1 MWPPSERGGQHLEGC
16 ECEVCRESRRRRAP
30 PAATEPVP
38 VRAKLTS
45 QQPAS
50 AQPAELS
57 REEMAELLEQ
67 MEDEPSPWSRRSQAI
82 VQAVL
87 AEAPQSEAERA
98 VVDMLRSACSL
109 STPEEAL
116 LQMQRWMRMFEER
129 AMRLMVLQR

>member
-1 MWPPSERGGQHLEGC
+1 MTP
-16 ECEVCRESRRRRAP
+16 
-30 PAATEPVP
+30 
-38 VRAKLTS
+38 

-82 VQAVL
+82 VQAVI
-87 AEAPQSEAERA
+87 AEAPQCEAERA